1 MGCPSAKDFAALWG
15 FHVNEVDKDKFVST
29 CGSETSS
36 VVETFNTPG
45 RSRSHIAAGVARMSY
60 PPHVSIT
67 EAENK
72 VGSLTHETY
81 VRESFM

>member
-29 CGSETSS
+29 SGSETSS
-36 VVETFNTPG
+36 VITFNAPG
-45 RSRSHIAAGVARMSY
+45 RSSHISGA
-60 PPHVSIT
+60 

-72 VGSLTHETY
+72 VGSLTHETE
-81 VRESFM
+81 VGESFM